1 MRKFS
6 RWWLGS
12 FVLLLALAA
21 CSTPTAPQATQADF
35 DRSLQDYQDGLG
47 AVAASAGQDLALQA
61 LRATPS
67 GAPGLPAGALAANL
81 MQLGAPPLTPDGA
94 LKLLGGLVPLAD
106 QNLERGKW
114 DYDPNIPGWV
124 EDNSY
129 TGDDL
134 VLTWPFED
142 DDRGSHSALLDFDWN
157 YGGTATVEVRE
168 SDGTTSEVPQDMQ
181 ITLKV
186 DDKDA
191 GSLRG
196 RFAWYSCNGTPIAE
210 PTSVAL
216 SGSAGVSD
224 RIEFTFNLSASDT
237 RIGSSGS
244 FAVTAGGDR
253 ASLSWDVWADGAMQ
267 RGSDCFST
275 GFDVSAGHVNLQTSE
290 TAGGS
295 STSLEFNTDFS
306 LNFDASGNPVSAV
319 LSNGFVKVDGSVAVT
334 FSGTLDDANGNCIP
348 GENVSLVFADGSL
361 TLEQYLI
368 AQGATPG
375 CN

>member
-12 FVLLLALAA
+12 FALLLVLAA
-21 CSTPTAPQATQADF
+21 CSTQVQPQATQADF
-35 DRSLQDYQDGLG
+35 DQSVQDFQAGLG
-47 AVAASAGQDLALQA
+47 TVAAAASQDLALQA
-61 LRATPS
+61 LGATPS

-106 QNLERGKW
+106 RNLERGKW
-114 DYDPNIPGWV
+114 DYDPSLPGWV
-124 EDNSY
+124 QDGSY
-129 TGDDL
+129 TGNDL
-134 VLTWPFED
+134 VLTWPFQD
-142 DDRGSHSALLDFDWN
+142 DNGGSHNARLTFDWDA
-157 YGGTATVEVRE
+157 GASTVDVRE
-168 SDGTTSEVPQDMQ
+168 SDGTTSEAPQDMTV
-181 ITLKV
+181 ILEV
-186 DDKDA
+186 DGATA

-196 RFAWYSCNGTPIAE
+196 RFAWYSCSGTPIAE

-224 RIEFTFNLSASDT
+224 RVEFTFNLSASDT

-244 FAVTAGGDR
+244 IAVTAGGDR

-275 GFDVSAGHVNLQTSE
+275 GFDTRAGHVNLQTSE

-295 STSLEFNTDFS
+295 SSSFEFNTDFN